1 MTHDEAL
8 ARANELRGRHN
19 SSPFNSKEKR
29 SIEELHREVIGY
41 DMKPTTCQN
50 CYHDALILIILRLKK
65 TTAMARDRQYTLRN
79 GFIIHSPIF
88 HQGAIYTNANLTDD
102 IAREYL
108 ERFPANS
115 TMFSKIPKADT
126 PSAAKRKKKQRKHKN
141 K

>member
-19 SSPFNSKEKR
+19 SSPFNSQEKR

-65 TTAMARDRQYTLRN
+65 TTAMAKDRQYTLRN

-88 HQGAIYTNANLTDD
+88 HQGAVYTNANLTDEV
-102 IAREYL
+102 AREYL
-108 ERFPANS
+108 ERFPANV
-115 TMFSKIPKADT
+115 TMFSKIPQVAK
-126 PSAAKRKKKQRKHKN
+126 SKKHQRKNKRK
-141 K
+141 

>member
-8 ARANELRGRHN
+8 AMALELRGRSN
-19 SSPFNSKEKR
+19 SSPFNSQDKR

-65 TTAMARDRQYTLRN
+65 TTAMAQDRQYQLRN

-88 HQGAIYTNANLTDD
+88 HQGAIFTNANLTDD

-115 TMFSKIPKADT
+115 TMFSKIPKA
-126 PSAAKRKKKQRKHKN
+126 AKPQKKQRKHKN

>member
-8 ARANELRGRHN
+8 ARANELRGRN
-19 SSPFNSKEKR
+19 SSPFNSQDKR

-65 TTAMARDRQYTLRN
+65 TTAMAQDRQYQLRN

-88 HQGAIYTNANLTDD
+88 HQGAIFTNANLTDD

-115 TMFSKIPKADT
+115 TMFSKIPKA
-126 PSAAKRKKKQRKHKN
+126 AKPKKKQRKHKN

>member
-50 CYHDALILIILRLKK
+50 CYHDALILITLRLKK
-65 TTAMARDRQYTLRN
+65 TTAMAKDKQYTLRN

-108 ERFPANS
+108 ERFPANV
-115 TMFSKIPKADT
+115 TMFSKIPQVAK
-126 PSAAKRKKKQRKHKN
+126 PKKRQRKNKRK
-141 K
+141 

>member
-19 SSPFNSKEKR
+19 SSPFNSQEKR

-65 TTAMARDRQYTLRN
+65 TTAMAKDKQYTLRN

-88 HQGAIYTNANLTDD
+88 HQGAIYTNANLTDEV
-102 IAREYL
+102 AREYL
-108 ERFPANS
+108 ERFPANV
-115 TMFSKIPKADT
+115 TMFSKMPQMAKQKKHQRKN
-126 PSAAKRKKKQRKHKN
+126 KRK
-141 K
+141 

>member
-19 SSPFNSKEKR
+19 SSPFNSQEKR

-50 CYHDALILIILRLKK
+50 CYHDALIFIILRLKK
-65 TTAMARDRQYTLRN
+65 TTAMAKDRQYTLRN

-88 HQGAIYTNANLTDD
+88 HQGAVYTNANLTDEV
-102 IAREYL
+102 AREYL
-108 ERFPANS
+108 ERFPANV
-115 TMFSKIPKADT
+115 TMFSKIPQVAK
-126 PSAAKRKKKQRKHKN
+126 PKKHQRKNKRK
-141 K
+141 

>member
-8 ARANELRGRHN
+8 ALAQELKGRST
-19 SSPFNSKEKR
+19 SSPFNSQDKK

-65 TTAMARDRQYTLRN
+65 TTAMAQDRQYQLRN

-88 HQGAIYTNANLTDD
+88 HQGAIFTNANLTDD

-115 TMFSKIPKADT
+115 TMFSKIPKA
-126 PSAAKRKKKQRKHKN
+126 AKPKKKQRKN
-141 K
+141 KKK